1 MSDFS
6 YDLATDIGKL
16 RLELGDASPADGV
29 KPDGSNFT
37 DSELQYFLTQEGT
50 IHLAVAAVCEV
61 LSRTWSIVSSL
72 AVGSRRESL
81 SDVAKAWSERARE
94 LREKYG
100 GGMVPS
106 VAGVIRVDGFS
117 DDVASDDVEAASS
130 EFSGDFR
137 YVRPA

>member
-6 YDLATDIGKL
+6 YDLSTDIGQL
-16 RLELGDASPADGV
+16 RLELGDTAPSDGV
-29 KPDGSNFT
+29 RPDGSNFT
-37 DSELQYFLTQEGT
+37 DSELQHFLSREGN
-50 IHLAVAAVCEV
+50 INLALAAACEV
-61 LSRTWSIVSSL
+61 LSRMWSVVSSL
-72 AVGSRRESL
+72 SVGSRREAL